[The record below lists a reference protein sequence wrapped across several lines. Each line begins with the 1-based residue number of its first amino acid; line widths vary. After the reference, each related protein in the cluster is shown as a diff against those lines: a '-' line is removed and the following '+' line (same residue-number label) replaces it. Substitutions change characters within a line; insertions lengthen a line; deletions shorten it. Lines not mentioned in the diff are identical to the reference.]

1 MNTVKTG
8 AREKL
13 ARLREILRE
22 MNGALLALS
31 GGTDSSFLLRIAS
44 ETIGAGLL
52 AATASSEIHPARE
65 IESAESYAR
74 SLGVTHIILRTG
86 ELEREVFAENTSE
99 RCYHCKRDLFKRLV
113 EIARERS
120 VGTVIDG
127 SNSDDDADFRP
138 GQRALAELGVRS
150 PLREA
155 GLTKSE
161 IRSLAREMGVPAHAS
176 PSQACLASRFPY
188 GTRITRERV
197 AMVARA
203 EEILAGHGFTQLRVR
218 YYGETARIEC
228 LPGEM
233 RRLLM
238 KDISDDVV
246 RRFKELGFLYV
257 TLDLEGYRTGSLNE
271 GLKKNLRSP

>member
-1 MNTVKTG
+1 MNAVKTG
-8 AREKL
+8 ARDKL

-22 MNGALLALS
+22 MNSALLALS

-44 ETIGAGLL
+44 ETMGARVL
-52 AATASSEIHPARE
+52 AATASSEIHPVRE
-65 IESAESYAR
+65 IEAAESYAR
-74 SLGVTHIILRTG
+74 SLGVTHFILQTK
-86 ELEREVFAENTSE
+86 ELEREVFVENTPD
-99 RCYHCKRDLFKRLV
+99 RCYHCKRDLFERFV
-113 EIARERS
+113 EIAREHG
-120 VGTVIDG
+120 VDTVIDG

-188 GTRITRERV
+188 GTRVTRQRV

-218 YYGETARIEC
+218 FYGETARIEC
-228 LPGEM
+228 LPVEM
-233 RRLLM
+233 HLFLM
-238 KDISDDVV
+238 KGISDDVV
-246 RRFKELGFLYV
+246 RRFKELGFLFV

-271 GLKKNLRSP
+271 GFKKNLGSP